1 MYWVGRKEKDVQWE
15 RVRNMGPSWIK
26 SEKETEKW
34 RFRVLWN
41 VDIYTNLFASTY
53 SHKHAHVFY
62 TNDWCLSSC
71 VLVPFRLRTFC
82 CRVINM
88 ILNNIL
94 QRWTYSSG
102 TDDYS
107 TRPKQQQ
114 KNGPRKRWIFDT
126 WKCNKRPPYL
136 CILRFH
142 ANKIISIWLWLI
154 FHLAIWLV

>member
-15 RVRNMGPSWIK
+15 RGQNMGPSWIK

-34 RFRVLWN
+34 RFCVLWN

-71 VLVPFRLRTFC
+71 VLVPFRFRTFC

-114 KNGPRKRWIFDT
+114 QKMAHENDGFLT
-126 WKCNKRPPYL
+126 HGNV
-136 CILRFH
+136 
-142 ANKIISIWLWLI
+142 IIGRRTFVFSDSMLI
-154 FHLAIWLV
+154 K